1 MVSISH
7 ARKLILAVALTGAM
21 SGAAFAYTAEQE
33 QLCTNDAMRL
43 CSAHI
48 PNVDAITTC
57 MQRQYSQLSPGC
69 KSVFRAIP
77 EQTRATGKPMNIS
90 PARQSGRGI

>member
-1 MVSISH
+1 MVSIFS
-7 ARKLILAVALTGAM
+7 ARKLVLAAAFTGAM
-21 SGAAFAYTAEQE
+21 TGSALAYTAEQQ
-33 QLCTNDAMRL
+33 QLCTDDAMRL

-69 KSVFRAIP
+69 KSVFRPMAEP
-77 EQTRATGKPMNIS
+77 TRGGRPMNLS
-90 PARQSGRGI
+90 PARQPGRGI